1 MSKHYVEAYSTRSY
15 PHAGLGSGQSEDW
28 RTWYTREY
36 SNGLA
41 SCKKRIANLSQ
52 KYPNTLFRLRSR
64 DHWAHTEE
72 IVMQMLDGKDVGH
85 LRNYGDFETF
95 AMRVSV
101 WGNYDKTFRDEGTWM
116 VTEPSEFWDWS
127 RSNFAGKF
135 VRVMVESP
143 MEVNYFSR
151 PEKNRKAEI
160 VTIDAINAEN
170 ERLAAE
176 KRADAV
182 AILPKSHRGFAFTE
196 NMNIITRSQLAA
208 ISARPDTS
216 GFQEYFNLL
225 ADDIDA
231 IAAAL
236 PKSRDLEKVELTGI
250 SRVIRKLVT
259 R

>member
-1 MSKHYVEAYSTRSY
+1 MSTRFYRHVFIGDKLEEVQVIRDGFNVWMPEPPKGTEFKAHCEQIFGMDMWAY
-15 PHAGLGSGQSEDW
+15 PDTVPCTNPNLILVS
-28 RTWYTREY
+28 RTYF
-36 SNGLA
+36 S
-41 SCKKRIANLSQ
+41 
-52 KYPNTLFRLRSR
+52 
-64 DHWAHTEE
+64 
-72 IVMQMLDGKDVGH
+72 
-85 LRNYGDFETF
+85 
-95 AMRVSV
+95 
-101 WGNYDKTFRDEGTWM
+101 
-116 VTEPSEFWDWS
+116 
-127 RSNFAGKF
+127 GKF
-135 VRVMVESP
+135 VRVMVGSP
-143 MEVNYFSR
+143 LEVHYFSR
-151 PEKNRKAEI
+151 PEKKYKAAI
-160 VTIDAINAEN
+160 VTVDAINAEN
-170 ERLAAE
+170 ERIAAA

-182 AILPKSHRGFAFTE
+182 ALLPKSHRGFAFTE